1 MTLKFKKGNLFES
14 HDEAIVNT
22 VNCVG
27 VMGKGI
33 ALQYKHLFPENYT
46 EYKKQCSQKNIVP
59 GKMFVYEYK
68 TEDLF
73 TESKPQFI
81 INFPTK
87 DHWRAKSKI
96 EYIEQG
102 LNDFIN
108 VIKEKN
114 IKSISM
120 PAIGCGNGGLEW
132 SNVKKMITEKLSTLG
147 DVTINVYEPKDYF
160 EPEHLGQD
168 NIWTIPRAVLVRLFG
183 HVQENFG
190 GRITHLSMQKIVYFL
205 QETGIDYKVSFSEE
219 KFGPFSEVLKAH
231 FFTLN
236 SKKYIEGFDAERE
249 QGKTRSIEVSARS
262 FAEAGEFLD
271 YTEEPSKYFD
281 IIERVEKLIAGFESP
296 LGMELIS
303 TVHSCSKKIN
313 TTNTDEIYNCIKKWS
328 PEKLERF
335 NFSNIDAAV
344 QRLGE
349 VNFI

>member
-1 MTLKFKKGNLFES
+1 MTLEFKKGNLFES

-33 ALQYKHLFPENYT
+33 ALQYKNLFPENYT

-73 TESKPQFI
+73 TEHKPQFI

-96 EYIEQG
+96 EYVEQG
-102 LNDFIN
+102 LDDFIN
-108 VIKEKN
+108 VITQKN
-114 IKSISM
+114 IRSISM

-132 SNVKKMITEKLSTLG
+132 SNVKKIIVRKLSELDEIT
-147 DVTINVYEPKDYF
+147 VNVYEPKDYF

-168 NIWTIPRAVLVRLFG
+168 NLWTIPRAVLVKLFG
-183 HVQENFG
+183 NVQENFG

-205 QETGIDYKVSFSEE
+205 QELGINYKVSFSDE
-219 KFGPFSEVLKAH
+219 KFGPFSEELKTH

-236 SKKYIEGFDAERE
+236 SKRYIEGFSAERE
-249 QGKTRSIEVSARS
+249 QGTTRSIEVSAHS
-262 FAEAGEFLD
+262 FAEASEYLD
-271 YTEEPSKYFD
+271 STEDSSKYSD
-281 IIERVEKLIAGFESP
+281 IIERVEKLISGFESP

-303 TVHSCSKKIN
+303 TVHSCSKK
-313 TTNTDEIYNCIKKWS
+313 TNTSDTDDIYNCIKKWS
-328 PEKLERF
+328 PNKLERLS
-335 NFSNIDAAV
+335 FSNIQTAV
-344 QRLGE
+344 QRLNE
-349 VNFI
+349 VKLI

>member
-1 MTLKFKKGNLFES
+1 MTLIFKKGNLFES

-33 ALQYKHLFPENYT
+33 ALQYKNLFPENYT

-73 TESKPQFI
+73 AGNKPQFI

-96 EYIEQG
+96 EYVEQG
-102 LNDFIN
+102 LNDFIS
-108 VIKEKN
+108 VITQQN
-114 IKSISM
+114 IKSVSM

-132 SNVKKMITEKLSTLG
+132 SDVKKVVTAKLSSLEG
-147 DVTINVYEPKDYF
+147 VTINIYEPKDYF

-168 NIWTIPRAVLVRLFG
+168 NIWTIPRAVLIRLFG
-183 HVQENFG
+183 QVQENFG

-219 KFGPFSEVLKAH
+219 KFGPFSKELKSH

-236 SKKYIEGFDAERE
+236 SRKYIEGFDAERE
-249 QGKTRSIEVSARS
+249 QGSTRSIEVPAHS
-262 FAEAGEFLD
+262 FAEASEFLD
-271 YTEEPSKYFD
+271 STEEPSKYFD
-281 IIERVEKLIAGFESP
+281 TIERIEKLIVGFESP

-313 TTNTDEIYNCIKKWS
+313 TTNTDNIYNCIKKWS

-335 NFSNIDAAV
+335 NFSNIEVAV
-344 QRLGE
+344 QRLRE